1 MDAIASIV
9 AATDFSADAQFAA
22 HRAAILAAQHQ
33 AGLSLLHVVE
43 SDAFLAFR
51 DWLDDRD
58 LAALLVAQAE
68 IELDALAGTLVRT
81 RQVQARTMLRT
92 GRVIDQLNAA
102 EGLADLLVLGG
113 RGSHPLRELALGS
126 TADRLL
132 RTATRP
138 LLVVRAMPA
147 APYQR
152 VLVLVDFSASSAAA
166 VRAAA
171 RLAPH
176 ASIHLLHTFEVPFE
190 GKLKLAGVSDSRIA
204 DYRAEGR
211 ARAAPQFQR
220 LLDGFEDQD
229 RTRFTPRVEH
239 GDVLT
244 RFLDTVAQVQ
254 PDLVAVGKQGQSLVQ
269 DFFLGSVTRAVL
281 AEAQCDVLVVPR
293 GAREPEGD
301 A

>member
-1 MDAIASIV
+1 MNPIATIV
-9 AATDFSADAQFAA
+9 AATDFSVDAQFAA
-22 HRAAILAAQHQ
+22 HRAAMLAAQHQ

-43 SDAFLAFR
+43 SDAFLAFK
-51 DWLDDRD
+51 DWFDDRD
-58 LAALLVAQAE
+58 LAALVVAQAE
-68 IELDALAGTLVRT
+68 IELATLARNLVRA
-81 RQVQARTMLRT
+81 RQVQARTMLRS
-92 GRVIDQLNAA
+92 GRVMDELNAA
-102 EGLADLLVLGG
+102 EELADLLVLGA
-113 RGSHPLRELALGS
+113 RGSHPLRELSLGS

-132 RTATRP
+132 RTATKP
-138 LLVVRAMPA
+138 LLVVRTMPA

-171 RLAPH
+171 RLAPD
-176 ASIHLLHTFEVPFE
+176 ASIHLLHTFDVPFE

-204 DYRAEGR
+204 DYRVESR
-211 ARAAPQFQR
+211 TRAAAQFER
-220 LLDGFEDQD
+220 MLDGLED

-239 GDVLT
+239 GDVRT

-269 DFFLGSVTRAVL
+269 DLFLGSVTRAVL

-293 GAREPEGD
+293 GAQP
-301 A
+301 